1 LFHSFVPIIPLFH
14 YSNIP
19 DSTGLTYW
27 FFQVRR
33 ILMVGLLVITHQR
46 LAEEFIATAELIV
59 GKIENCVG
67 LSLDPHLPV
76 DDLRKQID
84 EAMDRVND
92 GDGVIV
98 LTDMFGGTPSNLSLS
113 FLNQEGIEVVT
124 GVNLPMILRLA
135 QSRQDH
141 KVDELARVIKDYG
154 RRSISLASEILDQE
168 VKE

>member
-1 LFHSFVPIIPLFH
+1 
-14 YSNIP
+14 
-19 DSTGLTYW
+19 
-27 FFQVRR
+27 
-33 ILMVGLLVITHQR
+33 MVGILVVTHRR

-59 GKIENCVG
+59 GEIDNCVG
-67 LSLDPHLPV
+67 LSLDPYLPV
-76 DDLRKQID
+76 DDLRQQINQ
-84 EAMDRVND
+84 AMNEVND

-124 GVNLPMILRLA
+124 GVNLPMLLKLA

>member
-1 LFHSFVPIIPLFH
+1 
-14 YSNIP
+14 
-19 DSTGLTYW
+19 
-27 FFQVRR
+27 
-33 ILMVGLLVITHQR
+33 MVGLLVITHQR

-84 EAMDRVND
+84 EAMARVND

>member
-1 LFHSFVPIIPLFH
+1 
-14 YSNIP
+14 
-19 DSTGLTYW
+19 
-27 FFQVRR
+27 
-33 ILMVGLLVITHQR
+33 MVGMLVITHQR

-67 LSLDPHLPV
+67 LSLNPHLPV

-84 EAMDRVND
+84 EAMARVND

>member
-1 LFHSFVPIIPLFH
+1 
-14 YSNIP
+14 
-19 DSTGLTYW
+19 
-27 FFQVRR
+27 
-33 ILMVGLLVITHQR
+33 MVGMLLITHQR

-67 LSLDPHLPV
+67 LSLDPDLPV
-76 DDLRKQID
+76 DDLRRQID

-113 FLNQEGIEVVT
+113 FLNEEGIEVVT
-124 GVNLPMILRLA
+124 GVNLPMLLKLA
-135 QSRQDH
+135 QSREGH
-141 KVDELARVIKDYG
+141 KVDELARIIKDYG

-168 VKE
+168 VGG